1 MRPLSVNATRARA
14 HAPHAPHSQTPHHDP
29 APSRMS
35 YRLHRLW
42 LTPLIRRT
50 TKIGVPLL
58 LLALPLAWY
67 FGQQPNREALR
78 DKVAEI
84 RRSIEERPEF
94 MVNLMAID
102 GASNTIADDI
112 REILP
117 MDFPVSSFDLDL
129 EGMQKR
135 IAELDAVKSVDIRIK
150 SGGILE
156 IQIEERRPAAVWRVG
171 RDIELLDAEGHR
183 VAVIKSRTIR
193 ADLPLLAGT
202 GAEQAVPEA
211 LALLAEAAPIA
222 PRIRGLV
229 RMGERRWD
237 IVLDRGQR
245 IMLPEIGALDALER
259 VMALEKA
266 QGFLARN
273 IVAVDMRKPM
283 RPTLRLDA
291 PAVEELQRIKDIRQ
305 GDHN

>member
-1 MRPLSVNATRARA
+1 MRPLSVNAPRARPVPR
-14 HAPHAPHSQTPHHDP
+14 APHAAHHDP
-29 APSRMS
+29 APSRTA

-42 LTPLIRRT
+42 LRPLVRRA

-67 FGQQPNREALR
+67 FGQQANREALR

-102 GASNTIADDI
+102 GASNTVADDI

-117 MDFPVSSFDLDL
+117 MDFPISSFDLDL
-129 EGMQKR
+129 KGMQDR
-135 IAELDAVKSVDIRIK
+135 IAELDAVKQVDIRIK

-156 IQIEERRPAAVWRVG
+156 VQIQERRPAAVWRVG

-183 VAVIKSRTIR
+183 VAVITSRTTR
-193 ADLPLLAGT
+193 ADLPLLAGA
-202 GAEQAVPEA
+202 GAEKAVPEA
-211 LALLAEAAPIA
+211 LALLAEAAPVA
-222 PRIRGLV
+222 GRIRGLV

-237 IVLDRGQR
+237 IVLDRDQR
-245 IMLPEIGALDALER
+245 IMLPEENALAALEQ
-259 VMALEKA
+259 VMALEEA
-266 QGFLARN
+266 QGFLERD
-273 IVAVDMRKPM
+273 IVAVDMRKPT
-283 RPTLRLDA
+283 RPTLRLA
-291 PAVEELQRIKDIRQ
+291 PPAVEELRRITNVRQ